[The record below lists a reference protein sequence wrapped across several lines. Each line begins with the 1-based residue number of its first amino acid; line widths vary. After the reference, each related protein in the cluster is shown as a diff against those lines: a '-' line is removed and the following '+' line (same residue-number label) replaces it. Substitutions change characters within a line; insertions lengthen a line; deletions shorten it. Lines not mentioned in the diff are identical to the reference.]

1 VHRVDQDV
9 VRIQVAVHHATLVQM
24 RQRTGHIAGD
34 AQRQICAQT
43 KAARVLVTRAALQTG
58 WPRQVDVRRRDE
70 GHQQALGL
78 SGMSAQPR
86 HGRGQ
91 RGVLACGQAR
101 GQFVLGQTIAGHR
114 PFEQL
119 ERQRLRPTSRLHA
132 VDVARR
138 ALAQQWAQSD

>member
-1 VHRVDQDV
+1 MHRVDQDV

-24 RQRTGHIAGD
+24 RQRIGHIAGN
-34 AQRQICAQT
+34 AQGQIGAQT
-43 KAARVLVTRAALQTG
+43 KAARVHVTRAALQTG
-58 WPRQVDVRRRDE
+58 RPRKVDVCGREE

-78 SGMSAQPR
+78 SGVLAQPR
-86 HGRGQ
+86 HRRGQ

-119 ERQRLRPTSRLHA
+119 ERQRLRPASRLHA

-138 ALAQQWAQSD
+138 ALA